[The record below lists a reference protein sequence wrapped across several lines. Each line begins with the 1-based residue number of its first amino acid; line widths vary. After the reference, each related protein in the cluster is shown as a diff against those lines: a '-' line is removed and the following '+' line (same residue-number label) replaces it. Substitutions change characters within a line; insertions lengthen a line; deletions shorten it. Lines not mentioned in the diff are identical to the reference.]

1 MSILLV
7 RHGETALNVSRVLQP
22 PDTPL
27 SQRGQAQARAV
38 TLRLADE
45 PVAALVS
52 SDLLRAR
59 QTADAIALP
68 TRGLSVLLWLGLRER
83 DFGDWR
89 GQPYDD
95 LPVDPLRMAQAPP
108 GGESQAAFAE
118 RCRIAWADL
127 VQLRSRLDGA
137 LVVVS
142 HGLTIRQLMT
152 DLPAAAG
159 AAALAGRLGN
169 TAVTVLDASSP
180 HTVRLFNCTRHLV
193 SGLKEDETSL
203 SGG

>member
-1 MSILLV
+1 MSIILV

-27 SQRGQAQARAV
+27 SRRGQAQARAV
-38 TLRLADE
+38 AERLSNE
-45 PVAALVS
+45 HVAALVS

-59 QTADAIALP
+59 QTADAIAL
-68 TRGLSVLLWLGLRER
+68 RGRSLTVEAWTGLRER

-89 GQPYDD
+89 GQSYDD

-118 RCRIAWADL
+118 RCRIAWTDL
-127 VQLRSRLDGA
+127 VQQRSRLDGV

-142 HGLTIRQLMT
+142 HGLTLRQLMA
-152 DLPAAAG
+152 DLPVAAEAG
-159 AAALAGRLGN
+159 ELAGRLAN
-169 TAVTVLDASSP
+169 TAVTLLDAAAP
-180 HTVRLFNCTRHLV
+180 HTVRLFNCTRHLR

>member
-1 MSILLV
+1 MSIILV

-27 SQRGQAQARAV
+27 SQRGQSQARAV
-38 TLRLADE
+38 ALRLSSE

-59 QTADAIALP
+59 QTADAIALHG
-68 TRGLSVLLWLGLRER
+68 RGLTVAPWTGLRER

-89 GQPYDD
+89 GQPYDA

-108 GGESQAAFAE
+108 GGESQAAFAK
-118 RCRIAWADL
+118 RCRLAWADL

-137 LVVVS
+137 LVVVT
-142 HGLTIRQLMT
+142 HGLTIRQLMA
-152 DLPAAAG
+152 DLPAASG
-159 AAALAGRLGN
+159 TAALAGRLGN

>member
-1 MSILLV
+1 MSIIVV

-38 TLRLADE
+38 ALRLAAE
-45 PVAALVS
+45 PVAALIS

-59 QTADAIALP
+59 QTADAIALQ
-68 TRGLSVLLWLGLRER
+68 TGGLTVASWMGLRER

-89 GQPYDD
+89 GQSYDA
-95 LPVDPLRMAQAPP
+95 LPVDPLRMEEAPP
-108 GGESQAAFAE
+108 GGESQAAFAQ
-118 RCRIAWADL
+118 RCRSAWAEL
-127 VQLRSRLDGA
+127 VQLRSQLDGA

-142 HGLTIRQLMT
+142 HGLTIRQLLQ
-152 DLPAAAG
+152 DLPVAAEAG
-159 AAALAGRLGN
+159 ALAGRLGN
-169 TAVTVLDASSP
+169 TAVTLLEATAP

-193 SGLKEDETSL
+193 PELQEGDASL

>member
-1 MSILLV
+1 MSIILV

-38 TLRLADE
+38 GLRLSTE

-59 QTADAIALP
+59 QTADAIAMHG
-68 TRGLSVLLWLGLRER
+68 RGLTVAPWSGLRER

-89 GQPYDD
+89 GQSYDA
-95 LPVDPLRMAQAPP
+95 LPVDPLHMECAPP

-118 RCRIAWADL
+118 RCRLAWVDL
-127 VQLRSRLDGA
+127 VALRARLDGA

-142 HGLTIRQLMT
+142 HGLTIRQLMAA
-152 DLPAAAG
+152 LPIAAG

>member
-1 MSILLV
+1 MSIIVV

-22 PDTPL
+22 ADTPL

-38 TLRLADE
+38 SLRLAAE
-45 PVAALVS
+45 PVAALIS

-59 QTADAIALP
+59 QTADAIALQ
-68 TRGLSVLLWLGLRER
+68 TGGLTVASWMGLRER

-89 GQPYDD
+89 GQSYDA
-95 LPVDPLRMAQAPP
+95 LPVDPLRMEEAPP
-108 GGESQAAFAE
+108 GGESQAAFAQ
-118 RCRIAWADL
+118 RCRSAWAEL
-127 VQLRSRLDGA
+127 VQLRAQLDGA

-142 HGLTIRQLMT
+142 HGLTIRQLLQ
-152 DLPAAAG
+152 DLPVAAEAG
-159 AAALAGRLGN
+159 ELAGRLGN
-169 TAVTVLDASSP
+169 TAVTLLDAAAP

-193 SGLKEDETSL
+193 PELQEDDASL

>member
-1 MSILLV
+1 MSIILV

-27 SQRGQAQARAV
+27 SQRGQSQARAV
-38 TLRLADE
+38 ALRLSSE

-59 QTADAIALP
+59 QTADVIALHG
-68 TRGLSVLLWLGLRER
+68 RGLTVAPWTGLRER

-89 GQPYDD
+89 GQPYDA
-95 LPVDPLRMAQAPP
+95 LPVDPLHMAQAPP

-118 RCRIAWADL
+118 RCRLAWADL
-127 VQLRSRLDGA
+127 VQLRSCLDGA

-142 HGLTIRQLMT
+142 HGLTIRQLMA

-169 TAVTVLDASSP
+169 TAVTVLDVSSP
-180 HTVRLFNCTRHLV
+180 HKVRLFNCTRHLV

>member
-1 MSILLV
+1 MSIILV

-38 TLRLADE
+38 ALRLADE

-59 QTADAIALP
+59 QTADVIALHG
-68 TRGLSVLLWLGLRER
+68 RGLTVAPWTGLRER

-89 GQPYDD
+89 GQPYDA
-95 LPVDPLRMAQAPP
+95 LPVDPLHMAQAPP

-118 RCRIAWADL
+118 RCRLAWTDL
-127 VQLRSRLDGA
+127 VQLRSCLDGA

-142 HGLTIRQLMT
+142 HGLTIRQLMA
-152 DLPAAAG
+152 DLSAVAG

>member
-1 MSILLV
+1 MSIILV

-27 SQRGQAQARAV
+27 SRRGQAQARAV
-38 TLRLADE
+38 AERLSNE
-45 PVAALVS
+45 HVAALVS

-59 QTADAIALP
+59 QTADAIAL
-68 TRGLSVLLWLGLRER
+68 RGRSLTVEAWTGLRER

-89 GQPYDD
+89 GQSYDD

-118 RCRIAWADL
+118 RCRIAWTDL
-127 VQLRSRLDGA
+127 VQQRSRLDGV

-142 HGLTIRQLMT
+142 HGLTLRQLMA

-159 AAALAGRLGN
+159 AGALAGRLGN
-169 TAVTVLDASSP
+169 TAVTVLDAFYP
-180 HTVRLFNCTRHLV
+180 HTVRLFNCTRHLR

>member
-1 MSILLV
+1 MSIILV

-27 SQRGQAQARAV
+27 SQRGHAQARAV
-38 TLRLADE
+38 AERLSNE
-45 PVAALVS
+45 HVAALVS

-59 QTADAIALP
+59 QTADAIALLGH
-68 TRGLSVLLWLGLRER
+68 GLTVVPWTGLRER

-89 GQPYDD
+89 GQSYDA
-95 LPVDPLRMAQAPP
+95 LPVDPLRMERAPP

-127 VQLRSRLDGA
+127 VALRACLDGA

-142 HGLTIRQLMT
+142 HGLTIRQLMA
-152 DLPAAAG
+152 DLPTAAG
-159 AAALAGRLGN
+159 AAGVEGRLGN

>member
-1 MSILLV
+1 MSIILV

-27 SQRGQAQARAV
+27 SRRGQAQARAV
-38 TLRLADE
+38 AERLSNE
-45 PVAALVS
+45 HVAALVS

-59 QTADAIALP
+59 QTADAIAL
-68 TRGLSVLLWLGLRER
+68 RGRSLTVEAWTGLRER

-89 GQPYDD
+89 GQSYDD

-118 RCRIAWADL
+118 RCRIAWTDL
-127 VQLRSRLDGA
+127 VQQRSRLDGV

-142 HGLTIRQLMT
+142 HGLTLRQLMA

-159 AAALAGRLGN
+159 AGALAGRLGN
-169 TAVTVLDASSP
+169 TAVTVLDAFYP
-180 HTVRLFNCTRHLV
+180 HAVRLFNCTRHLG